1 MSTNRTLLNP
11 AEFTQAA
18 AQMLAAYPDVEVVE
32 IERLSLDLRV
42 RGREVSSDLRNFYQL
57 YTSSPDQLAVIW
69 QALSDALLDL
79 PPDRTEDDP
88 SVLLDRVMPMLKPL
102 ALLEQ
107 VRAQGIPMLAYRPL
121 LGDLMIAYVIDEEQ
135 SVAYINED
143 HLARWNVTE
152 PVLYGRALYNLR
164 AKPWTPRPGLMGTGA
179 NALLIFNGRDGYDA
193 TRLLMPE
200 LFTDFAAHIPGNLVL
215 GVPNRDFLI
224 AFSDADPRIFG
235 QIRLQIETDARTQ
248 TQPLSLRLWTYRDGQ
263 LALYDDI

>member
-1 MSTNRTLLNP
+1 MSTNGTLLNP

-18 AQMLAAYPDVEVVE
+18 AQMLAAYPDVEVVG
-32 IERLSLDLRV
+32 IEDLSLDLRV
-42 RGREVSSDLRNFYQL
+42 RGREVSSDLHNFYNL
-57 YTSSPDQLAVIW
+57 YTNSPHQLEVIW

-88 SVLLDRVMPMLKPL
+88 SVLMDRVMPMLKPI

-107 VRAQGIPMLAYRPL
+107 VRSQGIPMLAYRPL
-121 LGDLMIAYVIDEEQ
+121 LADLMITYVIDEEQ

-152 PVLYGRALYNLR
+152 PVLYGRAIYNLR
-164 AKPWTPRPGLMGTGA
+164 AKPWTPKPGLMGSGA
-179 NALLIFNGRDGYDA
+179 SALLIFNGRDGYDA

-200 LFTDFAAHIPGNLVL
+200 LFADFEAQIPGKLVL

-224 AFSDADPRIFG
+224 AFSDADPRIFS
-235 QIRLQIETDARTQ
+235 QIRMQIETDAQTQ
-248 TQPLSLRLWTYRDGQ
+248 TQPLSPQLWTYRNGQ
-263 LALYDDI
+263 LALYEGT